1 VTKFGRKRRMCEWM
15 DLAADDLRMR
25 DVIER
30 EHGHHLP
37 PFHLLSVPGMGAQDQ
52 RTCAELW
59 TRERRAAASA
69 ARYKLGFTFP
79 SSARRKIRLGYL
91 SNDFHQHATA
101 HLLIEVLEAHH
112 RDDFDVYAYSF
123 GPDDGMQM
131 RRRLVQACDR
141 FVDIT
146 NMTDAG
152 AAQVIHSDAVDI
164 LIDLKGFTAKA
175 RTGITLLR
183 PAPIIVNYLG
193 YPGTLG
199 SGICDY
205 IVTDRFLTPPES
217 ARDYAEAFAYMPN
230 SYHPHGRRSPI
241 GRKPTRREAGLPETA
256 FVFCCFNQAYKITPE
271 MFDIWC
277 RLLSAVPDSVLWLL
291 DDVYAAGNLRSE
303 AIRRGIDAR
312 RLVFTA
318 NLAQAKHLGR
328 LQLADL
334 VLDTAPFNAHTTAS
348 DALWAGVP
356 LVTCPGETFPSR
368 VAGSILHAAGL
379 SELVADS
386 RQAYFDLAHGIATEN
401 GRLVEMR
408 TRVAKSRLSSSLFDV
423 ATYTFD
429 LEELFRLMLAR
440 YRAELPPAQIGAV
453 QQPEPGRS
461 GTRYARSGIAV
472 QVRAP
477 WPADLRR
484 QPE

>member
-1 VTKFGRKRRMCEWM
+1 VTKFGRKRRMCEWA
-15 DLAADDLRMR
+15 DLAADDLSLR

-30 EHGHHLP
+30 ERGYHLP
-37 PFHLLSVPGMGAQDQ
+37 PFHLLSVPGIGAQDQ

-59 TRERRAAASA
+59 TRERRTDALA
-69 ARYKLGFTFP
+69 ARRKLAFTFP
-79 SSARRKIRLGYL
+79 SSGRRKIRLGYL

-101 HLLIEVLEAHH
+101 HLLIEVLEAHD
-112 RDDFDVYAYSF
+112 RDDFDIYAYSF

-131 RRRLVQACDR
+131 RRRVMRACDR
-141 FVDIT
+141 FIDIA
-146 NMTDAG
+146 NVTDTE
-152 AAQVIHSDAVDI
+152 AAQAIHGDAVDI

-193 YPGTLG
+193 YPGTMG
-199 SGICDY
+199 NGICDY
-205 IVTDRFLTPPES
+205 IITDRFLTPPES
-217 ARDYAEAFAYMPN
+217 ASDYAEAFAYMPN

-241 GRKPTRREAGLPETA
+241 GGKPTRQEAGLPEA
-256 FVFCCFNQAYKITPE
+256 GFVFCCFNQAYKITPE
-271 MFDIWC
+271 VFDIWC

-291 DDVYAAGNLRSE
+291 DDTYAAGNLRNE

-318 NLAQAKHLGR
+318 NLAQAEHLGR

-368 VAGSILHAAGL
+368 VAGSILRAAQL

-386 RQAYFDLAHGIATEN
+386 REAYFDLAYGIATEDA
-401 GRLVEMR
+401 RLAEIR
-408 TRVAKSRLSSSLFDV
+408 ARVAANRLSSPLFDV
-423 ATYTFD
+423 ATYTSD
-429 LEELFRLMLAR
+429 LEGLFRLMLAR
-440 YRAELPPAQIGAV
+440 YRAELPPAPIGV
-453 QQPEPGRS
+453 GQPAEPGRS
-461 GTRYARSGIAV
+461 SAEPLTWV
-472 QVRAP
+472 P
-477 WPADLRR
+477 LLREKHYGR
-484 QPE
+484 RT

>member
-1 VTKFGRKRRMCEWM
+1 MCEWA
-15 DLAADDLRMR
+15 DLAADDLNVR

-37 PFHLLSVPGMGAQDQ
+37 PFHLLSVPGMSAQDH
-52 RTCAELW
+52 RVCAELW
-59 TRERRAAASA
+59 TRERRTDALA
-69 ARYKLGFTFP
+69 ARRKLAFSFP
-79 SSARRKIRLGYL
+79 SGVRRKIRLGYL

-101 HLLIEVLEAHH
+101 HLLIEVLEAHD
-112 RDDFDVYAYSF
+112 RDDFEVYAYSF

-141 FVDIT
+141 FIDIVD
-146 NMTDAG
+146 MTDTE
-152 AAQVIHSDAVDI
+152 AAVAIYSDAVDI
-164 LIDLKGFTAKA
+164 LIDLKGFTANA

-193 YPGTLG
+193 YPGTMG
-199 SGICDY
+199 SGVCDY
-205 IVTDRFLTPPES
+205 LVTDRFLTPPES
-217 ARDYAEAFAYMPN
+217 AGGYAESFAYMPN
-230 SYHPHGRRSPI
+230 SYHPHGRRASV
-241 GRKPTRREAGLPETA
+241 GRKPTRQEAGLPEA
-256 FVFCCFNQAYKITPE
+256 GMVFCCFNQAYKITPE
-271 MFDIWC
+271 VFDTWC
-277 RLLSAVPDSVLWLL
+277 RLLSVVPDSVLWLL
-291 DDVYAAGNLRSE
+291 DDLYAAGNLRSE

-318 NLAQAKHLGR
+318 NLAQAEHLGR

-368 VAGSILHAAGL
+368 VAGGILSAAGL

-386 RQAYFDLAHGIATEN
+386 REAYFDLAYGLATESA
-401 GRLVEMR
+401 RLAEMR
-408 TRVAKSRLSSSLFDV
+408 SRLAANRLSSSLFDV
-423 ATYTFD
+423 ATYTSD

-440 YRAELPPAQIGAV
+440 YRAGLLPAPIGASK
-453 QQPEPGRS
+453 QPKPMR
-461 GTRYARSGIAV
+461 AV
-472 QVRAP
+472 GAV
-477 WPADLRR
+477 
-484 QPE
+484 